1 MDRLLG
7 TLSSRALR
15 RGLRGEPLW
24 LAVGVGVWMWRRARR
39 GTSNPIWSGKVR
51 PGQRLVVTPLDR
63 RAKGETAPA
72 EG

>member
-7 TLSSRALR
+7 TVVSRALR

-24 LAVGVGVWMWRRARR
+24 LAVGVGAWLWRRGRHRAPQ
-39 GTSNPIWSGKVR
+39 TIWSGRVE
-51 PGQRLVVTPLDR
+51 PGARLLISTLDPEV
-63 RAKGETAPA
+63 KSKTAPA